1 VLRFEV
7 NADDLLHS
15 RFALSPLFEL
25 DNLVRLLSEVDDQR
39 HLPEAW
45 RERLRPAFSRLRRD
59 PAFEAVIA
67 LHSRSYG
74 PGFFA
79 PTPAGL
85 TQSIDDDL
93 AAVRTTELSLV
104 RTEIAMGLRLRPT
117 RDRSVLDVL
126 RSNQVRDLLA
136 DALAQGWHELL
147 ASDWLRLRAIAERD
161 VLYRAGEL
169 GRAGWSAAFAGLPA
183 VHWHAGGIEIAGLTP
198 EPGPI
203 ASDGTGLLLI
213 PTVFIWPKVAAHTG
227 PPWPRSIMYPARGV
241 SALWEPPAATAE
253 GGLADLIGRSRAAVL
268 NALDTAASTTQLARA
283 LGLAPGAVGDHLAVL
298 LRAGLLERARSGRSV
313 LYRRTPL
320 GDALTATAS
329 P

>member
-25 DNLVRLLSEVDDQR
+25 DNLVRLLSEVDSQR

-45 RERLRPAFSRLRRD
+45 RARLRPAFSRLRRD
-59 PAFEAVIA
+59 PAFEAVVA
-67 LHSRSYG
+67 LHSSHYG

-85 TQSIDDDL
+85 TQSIEDDL
-93 AAVRTTELSLV
+93 AAVRTTELDVV
-104 RTEIAMGLRLRPT
+104 RAEIATALRIRPT
-117 RDRSVLDVL
+117 KDPAVLAVL
-126 RSNQVRDLLA
+126 RSNQVRDRLA

-147 ASDWLRLRAIAERD
+147 AADWLRLRAIAERD
-161 VLYRAGEL
+161 VLYRSGEL

-183 VHWHAGGIEIAGLTP
+183 VHWHAGGIEIAGLVGERRP
-198 EPGPI
+198 V

-213 PTVFIWPKVAAHTG
+213 PTVFKWPKVAAHTG

-241 SALWEPPAATAE
+241 SALWEQPATVVE
-253 GGLADLIGRSRAAVL
+253 GALADLIGRSRAAVL
-268 NALDTAASTTQLARA
+268 DTLDTAASTTQLARA
-283 LGLAPGAVGDHLAVL
+283 LNLAPGAVGDHLAVL
-298 LRAGLLERARSGRSV
+298 LRAGLLERSRSGRSV

-320 GDALTATAS
+320 GDALTATATD
-329 P
+329 